1 VPTELYREVT
11 MLYEKKGRYIVEF
24 PDIPTKRQHHIEIE
38 VDERRMNNKEVELGF
53 DEERAL
59 KEAKRCLS
67 CRRCLG
73 CALCWAECK
82 PEAIMFDMQD
92 EILDLEADS
101 VIVSPGVERAID
113 RIDRKFGLG
122 KELNVITDLQLE
134 RMLSDSGPSAGLII
148 RPLDGDIPSRIAFIQ
163 GYASSAPQMHK
174 TAVIF
179 GVNEAILVKRKL
191 PNAQVTFFAEG
202 LDAVLKEA
210 GATPLSLNGT
220 KPVEAPVKGV
230 EATADGSLQVT
241 FGPND
246 EKASFDLVV
255 LLTQPQVSKELK
267 DLGKNL
273 GLTLS
278 YASFLAGDGT
288 GIISTEKETVGLAG
302 QA

>member
-1 VPTELYREVT
+1 MPTEVCREVT

-24 PDIPTKRQHHIEIE
+24 PDIPKARQHHIEID
-38 VDERRMNNKEVELGF
+38 VDERRMNYKEVELGF

-92 EILDLEADS
+92 EYFDLEADS

-134 RMLSDSGPSAGLII
+134 RMLSDSGPSNGLII
-148 RPLDGDIPSRIAFIQ
+148 RPLDGDIPSRMAFVQ
-163 GYASSAPQMHK
+163 AYASAAPQMHK

-179 GVNEAILVKRKL
+179 GVNEAILTKRKL
-191 PNAQVTFFAEG
+191 PDAQITFFVEG

-210 GATPLSLNGT
+210 GSTPQVLNGAKT
-220 KPVEAPVKGV
+220 IEAPVKGV
-230 EATADGSLQVT
+230 EGAADGSLQVT
-241 FGPND
+241 YGAGD

-255 LLTQPQVSKELK
+255 LITQPQVSPELK
-267 DLGKNL
+267 DLGKKL

-288 GIISTEKETVGLAG
+288 GIITTEKETVGLTG